1 MLDQR
6 MRRLTELEMLMDMP
20 ANKILKKYPSII
32 FLHNIP
38 NADVVQL
45 LDTFKLQQLEQ
56 KLMKTESREGSC
68 SRSGKGSCSRNGEGN
83 SAPSRCNSKPIRLS
97 HECRFRQ
104 MQIQTDT
111 DSYSDRCK
119 QVQSTESHK
128 YKDEREQTLA
138 ADPDRCIAQNHI
150 NTEMNESKTGRHQQ
164 RATTDSDRQQTEQ
177 QIQTADSDSGRQ
189 NQTNEAKPDNIRCRF
204 R

>member
-1 MLDQR
+1 MLHR
-6 MRRLTELEMLMDMP
+6 
-20 ANKILKKYPSII
+20 
-32 FLHNIP
+32 
-38 NADVVQL
+38 
-45 LDTFKLQQLEQ
+45 
-56 KLMKTESREGSC
+56 
-68 SRSGKGSCSRNGEGN
+68 
-83 SAPSRCNSKPIRLS
+83 
-97 HECRFRQ
+97 CRFRQ

-150 NTEMNESKTGRHQQ
+150 NTEMNESKTGRQQQ

-177 QIQTADSDSGRQ
+177 QIHTTNSDS
-189 NQTNEAKPDNIRCRF
+189 RF
-204 R
+204 RLRRTEPNKQGKTRQYPMQI